1 MDAAGMK
8 ERRETEAHVDEKG
21 SCGCTVFASVRMSM
35 RHAPSV
41 KAVMLVVVRLS
52 CADDGE
58 DAEQA
63 MEVFGSCSMYREA
76 VTALLKRKKNVLE
89 MNFF

>member
-1 MDAAGMK
+1 MK

-21 SCGCTVFASVRMSM
+21 SCGCTAVASVRMSI

-41 KAVMLVVVRLS
+41 KAATLVVVRPS

-63 MEVFGSCSMYREA
+63 MEAFGSCSMYREA
-76 VTALLKRKKNVLE
+76 VTALLKRKRNVLE